1 MKVINNVIS
10 KKYQDQIE
18 KMMLSLD
25 FDWHFLDD
33 VTYALNGEN
42 DDPKRV
48 EFPDAKGSPGFA
60 HMFYHKPDGV
70 DIMSKHY
77 LFVLPLLLSFVEE
90 DNFELIRIKG
100 GLLLPTGIGYNMPH
114 IDLDA
119 PHKVGLYYVNES
131 DGDTVFFNKDNQ
143 VEKRVQPKKGSVVI
157 FDGSTYHASS
167 CPLYHNKRVVINFNY
182 V

>member
-1 MKVINNVIS
+1 MKVINNVIP

-18 KMMLSLD
+18 KMMLSLE

-33 VTYALNGEN
+33 ITYALNGEN

-77 LFVLPLLLSFVEE
+77 LFVLPLLLSFVSL
-90 DNFELIRIKG
+90 FFF
-100 GLLLPTGIGYNMPH
+100 LLFLLTSSAYIAVVAIGDKENP
-114 IDLDA
+114 
-119 PHKVGLYYVNES
+119 P
-131 DGDTVFFNKDNQ
+131 
-143 VEKRVQPKKGSVVI
+143 
-157 FDGSTYHASS
+157 
-167 CPLYHNKRVVINFNY
+167 
-182 V
+182 

>member
-1 MKVINNVIS
+1 MKVINNVIP

-18 KMMLSLD
+18 KMMLSLE

-33 VTYALNGEN
+33 ITYALNGEN

-77 LFVLPLLLSFVEE
+77 MFVLPLLLSFVEE
-90 DNFELIRIKG
+90 DNFELLRIKG
-100 GLLLPTGIGYNMPH
+100 GLLLPTGIGYNQPH

-131 DGDTVFFNKDNQ
+131 DGDTVFFNKDN
-143 VEKRVQPKKGSVVI
+143 
-157 FDGSTYHASS
+157 H
-167 CPLYHNKRVVINFNY
+167 CLLYTSPSPRD
-182 V
+182 